1 MNENKKIKKK
11 RRVYFID
18 YENVAKAGLKGIDEL
33 SRKDAV
39 YIFYSAYSN
48 SLTFHEH
55 ESLMNTK
62 AEIEYFDVRTVGKN
76 ALDFQ
81 LSSYIGYVIGQD
93 ENIVCYIVSKDNG
106 FANVVNFWRAR
117 GANIQIVTD
126 ISVTPKHRS
135 VKRSEVAELLEKT
148 ENEFSEEDII
158 FVRDTMRKHMKDLT
172 VPLPTVKNRINS
184 ELCKKYGGDRTKI
197 IYNAVKPL
205 IK

>member
-106 FANVVNFWRAR
+106 FANVVNF
-117 GANIQIVTD
+117 
-126 ISVTPKHRS
+126 SPK
-135 VKRSEVAELLEKT
+135 
-148 ENEFSEEDII
+148 
-158 FVRDTMRKHMKDLT
+158 
-172 VPLPTVKNRINS
+172 P
-184 ELCKKYGGDRTKI
+184 
-197 IYNAVKPL
+197 
-205 IK
+205 